1 MHAESNAERERERRF
16 FFSTNPAHPARAGKK
31 NMIPPRI
38 NRPEKTLENTPLNM
52 TTTRRGWTAA
62 ATTCET
68 QPRLSTRD
76 FTITTDDTHERT
88 HDPAHR
94 IWVARDYDVGR
105 ERLSYYHPQFLVVVA
120 RGSNSTAGVSLLF
133 HSRET
138 KKQARDTHA
147 LNRCAQ
153 SPRERS
159 NSLSTGA
166 Y

>member
-1 MHAESNAERERERRF
+1 
-16 FFSTNPAHPARAGKK
+16 
-31 NMIPPRI
+31 MIPPRI